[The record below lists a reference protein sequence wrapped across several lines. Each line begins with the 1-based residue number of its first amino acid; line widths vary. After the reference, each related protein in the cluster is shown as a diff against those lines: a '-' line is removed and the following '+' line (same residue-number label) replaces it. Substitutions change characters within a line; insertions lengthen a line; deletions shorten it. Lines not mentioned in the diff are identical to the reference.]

1 MSLPSLTEDIAIAAL
16 RDFFRGKPFVFL
28 GTGMSCALDTRFGMP
43 ALRDALINGMQ
54 SRNLTPNQADEWT
67 KVVSALRAGKD
78 LENSLDRVNDHGLIQ
93 IITHITAEFVA
104 NLDKHFAYQ
113 IAEGR
118 AEWPAIRLLK
128 RLCDA
133 LPDSDPT
140 LHVLTPNYD
149 LLFEYACD
157 HFSIQ
162 YTNGLFGG
170 IERKQDW
177 PSIDRALTERR
188 KVRIG
193 QKFRITEKLRKH
205 LRLYKVHGSLNYFFH
220 RNSVIQNDA
229 WMWNPPSFAQRVLI
243 TPGLSK
249 YQILQQFRREL
260 IQSADDAIEKATHF
274 LFLGYGFN
282 DGHLEEYIKR
292 KLITQA
298 SHGVIVTRDSN
309 GRIAD
314 LLTEATNLWLVCK
327 ADGEDGTRIS
337 NRRYANPLSLPNQ
350 PLWDV
355 RNFANRIL
363 GE

>member
-1 MSLPSLTEDIAIAAL
+1 MPLPSLTEDIAIAAL
-16 RDFFRGKPFVFL
+16 RDFFRGKPFVFF

-54 SRNLTPNQADEWT
+54 HQNLTPNQADEWAR
-67 KVVSALRAGKD
+67 VASALGVGKD
-78 LENSLDRVNDHGLIQ
+78 LESSLDQVDDHGLIQ
-93 IITHITAEFVA
+93 IVTHITAEFVA
-104 NLDKHFAYQ
+104 SLDKHFAYQ

-118 AEWPAIRLLK
+118 TEWPAIRLLK
-128 RLCDA
+128 RITDA
-133 LPDSDPT
+133 LSESDPT

-157 HFSIQ
+157 HSNIQ

-177 PSIDRALTERR
+177 PCIDRALTERR

-193 QKFRITEKLRKH
+193 QKFRVTEKLRKH

-220 RNSVIQNDA
+220 SNRVIQNDA
-229 WMWNPPSFAQRVLI
+229 WMWNPPSFAQRILI

-249 YQILQQFRREL
+249 YQTLQQFRREL
-260 IQSADDAIEKATHF
+260 IQSADDAIEKATRF

-282 DGHLEEYIKR
+282 DSHLEEYIKR
-292 KLITQA
+292 KLIAQS

-309 GRIAD
+309 VRIAD
-314 LLTEATNLWLVCK
+314 LLTEAANLWLVCK
-327 ADGEDGTRIS
+327 SDSDNGTQIF
-337 NRRYANPLSLPNQ
+337 NGRYANPLSLPNQ

-355 RNFANRIL
+355 RNFASRIL